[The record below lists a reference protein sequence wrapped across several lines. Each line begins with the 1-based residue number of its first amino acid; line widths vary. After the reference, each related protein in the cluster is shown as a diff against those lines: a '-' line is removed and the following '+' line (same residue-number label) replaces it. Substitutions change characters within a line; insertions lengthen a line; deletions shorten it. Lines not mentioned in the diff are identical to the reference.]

1 MSRIGKV
8 LVVLAFGLLAFTINT
23 QAQQKFGHINFA
35 QLYGDMP
42 GQDSIMKVYEAYAKG
57 LQNQLVTMQG
67 ELENKYMDY
76 QANQATWSNIIKQ
89 TKEREI
95 QDIQTRMEEFNTQ
108 AQTDL
113 RNKEEELTAPIIAR
127 ARKAVEDVA
136 KESGYTYIFNSTDG
150 LLLYATPSDDILPLV
165 KKKLGIQ

>member
-1 MSRIGKV
+1 
-8 LVVLAFGLLAFTINT
+8 
-23 QAQQKFGHINFA
+23 
-35 QLYGDMP
+35 
-42 GQDSIMKVYEAYAKG
+42 
-57 LQNQLVTMQG
+57 
-67 ELENKYMDY
+67 
-76 QANQATWSNIIKQ
+76 
-89 TKEREI
+89 
-95 QDIQTRMEEFNTQ
+95 MEEFNTQ